1 MVIVHF
7 HAQPM
12 LQYQRERE
20 SGIVGANSVRLE
32 RLMQETAELPLHKD
46 TEAETESEKEGG
58 SQRERERVRCCVETR
73 ESYV

>member
-1 MVIVHF
+1 MIF
-7 HAQPM
+7 LFFFEEEEA
-12 LQYQRERE
+12 YQRERE

-58 SQRERERVRCCVETR
+58 SKRERE
-73 ESYV
+73 S

>member
-1 MVIVHF
+1 MIF
-7 HAQPM
+7 LFFFEEEEA
-12 LQYQRERE
+12 YQRERE

-58 SQRERERVRCCVETR
+58 SQRERER
-73 ESYV
+73 ES